1 MRPIEASNRAGFWNA
16 SHPARD
22 AGSWEK
28 QLMSADTIIAFVI
41 AHAIRECPDVL
52 EAEVLKLMRRHAE
65 LLEENQELRRRV
77 TQLQVA
83 ALTHGRR

>member
-1 MRPIEASNRAGFWNA
+1 
-16 SHPARD
+16 
-22 AGSWEK
+22 
-28 QLMSADTIIAFVI
+28 MSADTIIAFAI

-52 EAEVLKLMRRHAE
+52 EAEVLRLMRRQTE

-83 ALTHGRR
+83 GLSHGRR